1 VYLVLGVGVLVLV
14 LGDDVLG
21 DDVLGLLVCWC
32 AGVGVLMSDVLVCW
46 CVYVY
51 VIYTRALTYFMETS
65 SEIFSFSVH

>member
-21 DDVLGLLVCWC
+21 VLVCWC
-32 AGVGVLMSDVLVCW
+32 AGVGVGVLMSDVLVCW